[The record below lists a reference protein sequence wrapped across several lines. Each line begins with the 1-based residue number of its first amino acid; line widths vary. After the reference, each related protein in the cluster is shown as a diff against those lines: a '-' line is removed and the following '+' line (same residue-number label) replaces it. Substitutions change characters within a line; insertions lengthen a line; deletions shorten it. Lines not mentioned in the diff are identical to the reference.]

1 MSMVKSLTYFLPLF
15 LLLGT
20 GSRTYAQDNVPTLE
34 KWNSHMLQE
43 KVFVSTDKT
52 FYVTGEIIWFKVFK
66 TDGQNLPNDFSKV
79 VYVEVMSGDKAVL
92 QGWG

>member
-1 MSMVKSLTYFLPLF
+1 
-15 LLLGT
+15 
-20 GSRTYAQDNVPTLE
+20 
-34 KWNSHMLQE
+34 MLQE

-92 QGWG
+92 QGKIGIEEGTGNGSFFIPASLGSGNYILRAYTNWIR